1 MFNIN
6 IFFIFLYSL
15 SFINI
20 VLTNSSPLIL
30 QFETQKASVSIN
42 PDNYFELKYNNELK
56 VNIKAGTHR
65 QSIPC
70 YLNINTHTFYISGSN
85 SKLINSQPKYEEFKS
100 TKYQNT
106 SDKITYESFYVYGMP
121 SKDEICLNN
130 DNRVEL
136 EFYLAQSKFSSSEL
150 THSCILGLGYEQ
162 VPFDEN
168 KENYVDGIESFI
180 TQIKNNNIINQ
191 KIFFI
196 NYNNNDNGDIIFGA
210 FPHELNGNYYGFFT
224 EENYVEMD
232 NSFINDIEIIWSS
245 KGYIYVGENKL
256 FDYLSTIEFE
266 LSQGFIIGSYN
277 YKQNIENNFFNEKIS
292 KNECFKREIFVDKE
306 AFEGFYCKKNVDITK
321 IEDLIILIDKIQYKI
336 EFTYKDLFTELDGYL
351 YFDVLFTQEQDTFKN
366 DFTLGKPFFKKYPM
380 IFNTKERVEKI
391 GFYNDFLEQKNRGQN
406 DSTKK
411 DSNSGKVSK
420 LGIFLIII
428 GICIIGLLVYISIKY
443 FNRPRKQKVN
453 ELIEFFDYSSTQN
466 KI

>member
-6 IFFIFLYSL
+6 ISFIFLYSL

-20 VLTNSSPLIL
+20 VTNKPSTLIL
-30 QFETQKASVSIN
+30 QFETQTPSKTIT
-42 PDNYFELKYNNELK
+42 PKNYFELKYNNELK

-85 SKLINSQPKYEEFKS
+85 SKLIESQPKYEEFKS
-100 TKYQNT
+100 TKYHNT

-121 SKDEICLNN
+121 SKDEICLDN
-130 DNRVEL
+130 DNGIEL
-136 EFYLAQSKFSSSEL
+136 EFYLAQSKFSSNEL

-162 VPFDEN
+162 VPYDEN
-168 KENYVDGIESFI
+168 KENYIDGIESFI

-196 NYNNNDNGDIIFGA
+196 NYKTNDNGDIVFGA
-210 FPHELNGNYYGFFT
+210 FPHELKENSYGSFT

-232 NSFINDIEIIWSS
+232 NSIINDFEIIWST
-245 KGYIYVGENKL
+245 KGYIYIGENKL
-256 FDYLSTIEFE
+256 FDYLSSIDFE
-266 LSQGFIIGSYN
+266 LSQGFILGSYN
-277 YKQNIENNFFNEKIS
+277 YKQNIEKNFFNEKIS
-292 KNECFKREIFVDKE
+292 KNECFKREVFVDNE
-306 AFEGFYCKKNVDITK
+306 AFEGYYCKKNVDITK
-321 IEDLIILIDKIQYKI
+321 IEDLVILIDKIQYKI

-351 YFDVLFTQEQDTFKN
+351 YFDVLFTQDQDTFKN

-391 GFYNDFLEQKNRGQN
+391 GFYNDFLIQKNGEHK
-406 DSTKK
+406 DSTDNASSSSKI
-411 DSNSGKVSK
+411 SK

-428 GICIIGLLVYISIKY
+428 GICIVGLLIYISIKY

>member
-210 FPHELNGNYYGFFT
+210 FPHELNRNYYGSFT

>member
-1 MFNIN
+1 M
-6 IFFIFLYSL
+6 
-15 SFINI
+15 
-20 VLTNSSPLIL
+20 IL
-30 QFETQKASVSIN
+30 QFETQKPSVSIN

-277 YKQNIENNFFNEKIS
+277 YKQNIEKNFFNEKIS

-336 EFTYKDLFTELDGYL
+336 EFTYKDLFTELDEYL
-351 YFDVLFTQEQDTFKN
+351 YFNVLFTQEQDTFKN

-391 GFYNDFLEQKNRGQN
+391 GFYNDFLEQKNKGQN
-406 DSTKK
+406 GSTKK

>member
-130 DNRVEL
+130 DNGVEL

-277 YKQNIENNFFNEKIS
+277 YKQNIEKNFFNEKIS

>member
-6 IFFIFLYSL
+6 ISFIFLYSL

-20 VLTNSSPLIL
+20 VITNSSPLIL

-210 FPHELNGNYYGFFT
+210 FPHELNRNYYGSFT